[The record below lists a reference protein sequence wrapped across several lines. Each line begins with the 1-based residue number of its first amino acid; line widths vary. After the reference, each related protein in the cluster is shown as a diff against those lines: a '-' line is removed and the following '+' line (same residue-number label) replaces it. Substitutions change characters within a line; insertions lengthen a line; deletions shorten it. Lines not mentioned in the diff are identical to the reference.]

1 MNERWI
7 AERCSSFGRQRG
19 HRTELK
25 SPREL
30 ADWTR
35 KILTADIDCC
45 ADGCCDPETVILVM
59 RRDRSVEAIMSG
71 KLLESITYADVEP
84 CLLRPRFTAGAI

>member
-1 MNERWI
+1 MDSGKVLLFRK
-7 AERCSSFGRQRG
+7 AAGARD
-19 HRTELK
+19 RTK

-35 KILTADIDCC
+35 KILKADIDCC